1 MKKISGLLLVG
12 AVVAVTLTASVVASS
27 AASGSGS
34 SGDADDVLR
43 FDTMFAVVA
52 PFTGATNPVHG
63 VPGAG
68 APWSIDGAQ
77 GRLES
82 DGDIDVRVEGLV
94 LVNTGQ
100 NPAAQF
106 QAIVTCDT
114 VVNGA
119 VTTINVITGPFP
131 ADTAG
136 NSRIRDTIALPDPCL
151 SPTVF
156 VGPVGGAPRFF
167 AVTGH

>member
-12 AVVAVTLTASVVASS
+12 AVVAATLTASVVASS

-43 FDTMFAVVA
+43 FDTMFPVVA
-52 PFTGATNPVHG
+52 PFTGATDPVHV

-77 GRLES
+77 GRLRATETLTS
-82 DGDIDVRVEGLV
+82 GWRDSSWSAVARTQQPI
-94 LVNTGQ
+94 
-100 NPAAQF
+100 

-114 VVNGA
+114 VINGA
-119 VTTINVITGPFP
+119 VTTINVSTGHFP

-136 NSRIRDTIALPDPCL
+136 NSRIRETIALPDPCL

-156 VGPVGGAPRFF
+156 VGPVGGVPRWF
-167 AVTGH
+167 AVTGR

>member
-1 MKKISGLLLVG
+1 MRKINALLVLG
-12 AVVAVTLTASVVASS
+12 TVTTVTLIASVVPSS
-27 AASGSGS
+27 ADSGGGS
-34 SGDADDVLR
+34 SGGADDVLR

-68 APWSIDGAQ
+68 APWVIDDAD
-77 GRLES
+77 GRLERN
-82 DGDIDVRVEGLV
+82 GDIDVRVQGLV
-94 LVNTGQ
+94 LVSTGQ

-119 VTTINVITGPFP
+119 VTTVNVVTDPFP
-131 ADTAG
+131 ADVAG
-136 NSRIRDTIALPDPCL
+136 NSRIRDTVALPDPCL

-156 VGPVGGAPRFF
+156 VGPVGGAPRWF
-167 AVTGH
+167 AVTGR